1 MDWSFLYNRYLRNR
15 RNHEGLRWQFQPF
28 IGREHERFLESVILG
43 WGKCF
48 VDVGA
53 SIGRWVL
60 PSSKY
65 YAEVFAF
72 EANPEIARILRRN
85 VQMNHL
91 KNVKV
96 FALALGETVAE
107 KKLWLHKTL
116 GHDSF
121 RAAHMG
127 LTSTGKYS
135 LVRTETLDRFRLAPS
150 IIKIDTEGYE
160 FQVLQGAIG
169 TIRERK
175 PRLVVE
181 THDSKDV
188 QLIQELLPFYT
199 WAELHGSS
207 EQVFLIGDAR
217 EREGA

>member
-1 MDWSFLYNRYLRNR
+1 
-15 RNHEGLRWQFQPF
+15 
-28 IGREHERFLESVILG
+28 
-43 WGKCF
+43 
-48 VDVGA
+48 
-53 SIGRWVL
+53 
-60 PSSKY
+60 
-65 YAEVFAF
+65 
-72 EANPEIARILRRN
+72 
-85 VQMNHL
+85 
-91 KNVKV
+91 
-96 FALALGETVAE
+96 
-107 KKLWLHKTL
+107 
-116 GHDSF
+116 
-121 RAAHMG
+121 MG